1 MYEAIWQSLTIH
13 KLRIWLA
20 NYTEVRLS
28 LGTDLSLD
36 RWVSVMD
43 NAELVPSRIVRNGYL
58 KLSLYPYL
66 MAGRGGLYGVAN
78 KIIELS

>member
-1 MYEAIWQSLTIH
+1 MHT
-13 KLRIWLA
+13 LA
-20 NYTEVRLS
+20 YGWPTVFVSCLSEVRLS
-28 LGTDLSLD
+28 LGTGSSLD
-36 RWVSVMD
+36 RWVSMMD

-78 KIIELS
+78 KIE